1 VSLRLGDGPRGYRE
15 SVLGLAE
22 EYTVPLY
29 SQAEAA
35 RIIDEP
41 TNTVR
46 NWAQG
51 YAYRTTAGPQTAE
64 GLITVAADR
73 IGRRSLP
80 FIGLAEAY
88 VIASVKKAGVPMQRI
103 RPAIEAIRREM
114 GTAEALLS
122 ERLKTDGVELLFD
135 YVEDDG
141 ADQRG
146 LAVVRNKQGVFRDVV
161 ADYLQTISYSHG
173 LVESFR
179 PIRYAGSVFVD
190 PRINSGRP
198 SFVESGVRLV
208 DVEGRIAAGEP
219 LADIADD
226 YDIDPDAIRRVLIA
240 DGLAA

>member
-1 VSLRLGDGPRGYRE
+1 M
-15 SVLGLAE
+15 LGLAD

-35 RIIDEP
+35 RIIGEP

-46 NWAQG
+46 NWARG
-51 YAYRTTAGPQTAE
+51 YAYRTTTGPQTAE
-64 GLITVAADR
+64 GLITVAAEPV
-73 IGRRSLP
+73 GRMSLP
-80 FIGLAEAY
+80 FVGLAEAY
-88 VIASVKKAGVPMQRI
+88 VIASLKKAGVPMQRI
-103 RPAIEAIRREM
+103 RPAVEAIRREM

-141 ADQRG
+141 ADRSG

-161 ADYLQTISYSHG
+161 ADYLQTVSYSQG

-179 PIRYAGSVFVD
+179 PIRYGGSVFVD
-190 PRINSGRP
+190 PRVNAGRP
-198 SFVESGVRLV
+198 SFVDGGARLV
-208 DVEGRIAAGEP
+208 DIEGRIAAGEP
-219 LADIADD
+219 LAEVADD
-226 YDIDPDAIRRVLIA
+226 YDVDPDAIRTVLVA